1 MNELGNL
8 INKYRDLV
16 IRVFRL
22 GIDCCSD
29 DCIIRV
35 LDVSHLGNI
44 GCGVY
49 GLMLDSGQVNEL
61 LRRSSIIKLLLNKGI
76 IRLFVY
82 PCINSERINFLE
94 RLGFIVINYLTS
106 DDCVLTREVIVHPD
120 AYRIINLVRRGF
132 AVYVHLY
139 NPYIR
144 RDYSYDAVSLFDAA
158 FEYLV
163 RNNVRV
169 YLILDSI

>member
-1 MNELGNL
+1 M
-8 INKYRDLV
+8 
-16 IRVFRL
+16 
-22 GIDCCSD
+22 
-29 DCIIRV
+29 
-35 LDVSHLGNI
+35 
-44 GCGVY
+44 
-49 GLMLDSGQVNEL
+49 
-61 LRRSSIIKLLLNKGI
+61 
-76 IRLFVY
+76 
-82 PCINSERINFLE
+82 
-94 RLGFIVINYLTS
+94 
-106 DDCVLTREVIVHPD
+106 HPD

-144 RDYSYDAVSLFDAA
+144 RDYSYDAVSLFDAT